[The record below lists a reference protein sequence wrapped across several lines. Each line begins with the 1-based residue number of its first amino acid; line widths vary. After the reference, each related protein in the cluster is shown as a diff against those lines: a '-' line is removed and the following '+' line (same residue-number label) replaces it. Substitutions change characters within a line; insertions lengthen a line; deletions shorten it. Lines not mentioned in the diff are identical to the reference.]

1 MGIEGCRRGGAMQ
14 SGGGSSTRMAAWVVV
29 VLAAVG
35 TSALPYVGQPGLGEG
50 SGSGSGMVPRKL
62 LPKAPLHGTTPA
74 PPPPL
79 WVPPDTPPGPSPS
92 ATKVRKPSKAPNY
105 GEGHQDLEESPDNI
119 DDAPDW
125 AMGKGEKPQGI
136 KHMGGWTMK
145 VFTSEQQNR
154 LHVNQ
159 YGQHKAGGLKGF
171 GLGEKQAPSKK
182 ATSRDSI
189 STKSLMHKLDDV
201 NSVVQ
206 SAGDGA
212 ETGPADDPWPWRA

>member
-1 MGIEGCRRGGAMQ
+1 MGIEGCRRGGATQ
-14 SGGGSSTRMAAWVVV
+14 SGGGSSTRMAAAWVVV

-119 DDAPDW
+119 DDAP
-125 AMGKGEKPQGI
+125 
-136 KHMGGWTMK
+136 GWTMK

-182 ATSRDSI
+182 ATSSDSI

>member
-1 MGIEGCRRGGAMQ
+1 MGLKLARGGGGAMQ
-14 SGGGSSTRMAAWVVV
+14 MGGGRSTHMVVVCVV
-29 VLAAVG
+29 VLAVG
-35 TSALPYVGQPGLGEG
+35 ASALPYVGQPGLGEG

-119 DDAPDW
+119 DDAP
-125 AMGKGEKPQGI
+125 
-136 KHMGGWTMK
+136 GWTMK

-189 STKSLMHKLDDV
+189 STKSLMH
-201 NSVVQ
+201 
-206 SAGDGA
+206 
-212 ETGPADDPWPWRA
+212 